1 MALKLGNTFPPL
13 PYFAEQESSSPCC
26 IKRFEGRKIQGKR
39 TGAINIGTPSLL
51 INLSQ
56 EEAVSM
62 TRFLAGIDDS
72 VEDERDL
79 DQIMADQRAAEIE
92 RDTRDGVQQLASSP
106 HLLHDQ
112 GKLSSKLYFRQ
123 N

>member
-26 IKRFEGRKIQGKR
+26 IKREEDSRKKNWCNQYWNPQS
-39 TGAINIGTPSLL
+39 AHQS
-51 INLSQ
+51 
-56 EEAVSM
+56 
-62 TRFLAGIDDS
+62 GIDDS

>member
-1 MALKLGNTFPPL
+1 
-13 PYFAEQESSSPCC
+13 
-26 IKRFEGRKIQGKR
+26 
-39 TGAINIGTPSLL
+39 
-51 INLSQ
+51 
-56 EEAVSM
+56 M

-92 RDTRDGVQQLASSP
+92 RDTHDGVQQLASSP

-123 N
+123 NLGPFGNVFGECFLRIFSENENKKTNLHFQEMKMRLID